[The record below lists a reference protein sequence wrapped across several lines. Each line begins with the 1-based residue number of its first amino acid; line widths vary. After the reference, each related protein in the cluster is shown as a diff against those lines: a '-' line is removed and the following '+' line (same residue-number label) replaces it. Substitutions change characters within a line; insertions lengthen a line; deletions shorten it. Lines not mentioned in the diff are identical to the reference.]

1 MIKYIKII
9 FFKINISN
17 QNDLKYIKKLNFN
30 KKIKFFKNT
39 N

>member
-9 FFKINISN
+9 FFKINTLN
-17 QNDLKYIKKLNFN
+17 QNDLKYIKKIIFN

>member
-17 QNDLKYIKKLNFN
+17 QNDLKYIKKLIFN
-30 KKIKFFKNT
+30 KKIKLFKNT